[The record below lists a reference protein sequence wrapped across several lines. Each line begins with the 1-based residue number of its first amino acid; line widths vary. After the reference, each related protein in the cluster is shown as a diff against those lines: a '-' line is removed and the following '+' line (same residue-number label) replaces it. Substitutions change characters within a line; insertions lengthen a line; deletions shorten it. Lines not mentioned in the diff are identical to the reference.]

1 MLWLC
6 IQFPHLPLEV
16 LTRAEDGPQDTPRAV
31 VEQYLIT
38 GSNPAAAER
47 GVESGLS
54 IATACALCAELKL
67 LQRDTQREE
76 QQLQQLAQW
85 AYSFTPVVSPQAAG
99 SLSASSP
106 STSFRDTGE
115 HRFACLYLELS
126 GCLRANGGLKAL
138 LKQLHQELQQMCI
151 SHFMG
156 LGHSPSAARLLSQL
170 PEHHQWLQETS
181 TPPSPQLWRQWISFA
196 PGKLLDCDNK
206 TIAKLY
212 ACGIKRVS
220 QLLAIPLSEVGSR
233 FGRGFVNYLAR
244 LSGSRHD
251 PVPSY
256 QPPPEFHSE
265 LFFPTPLDN
274 SEQLLFP
281 AGRLVRE
288 LCQQLQR
295 RQLYSHQLRWK
306 LDFGQRGSQ
315 SSQCRR
321 GAVFSVEVSRPQLD
335 AQRLIA
341 LTRLQLES
349 IQLEQP
355 VQALSLTCDQ
365 LLPLEQNKLD
375 DDLFGGET
383 QVQRS
388 HQLLDKLKARLGHQ
402 ALSGVTLRESYLPEQ
417 AWQNTDTLV
426 IQSNR
431 PSKGHRLLS
440 TTSDSRPINAPRPT
454 WLLPRPDK
462 LQSRE
467 HKLFYRG
474 ELKLLQGPERIDGYW
489 WQHGR
494 HGRDYYIAR
503 GENGALYWVFQDL
516 TSEGWYLH
524 GIYA

>member
-6 IQFPHLPLEV
+6 IQFPKLPLEV
-16 LTRAEDGPQDTPRAV
+16 LTRAQRDGTQTNPQAV
-31 VEQYLIT
+31 VEQQLIVDAN
-38 GSNPAAAER
+38 NPAAER
-47 GVESGLS
+47 GVETGLT
-54 IATACALCAELKL
+54 IATACALCANLQL

-85 AYSFTPVVSPQAAG
+85 GYSFTPVVSPQAAG
-99 SLSASSP
+99 SIDAGDDHFAS
-106 STSFRDTGE
+106 
-115 HRFACLYLELS
+115 LYLELS
-126 GCLRANGGLKAL
+126 GCLKASGGLKPL
-138 LKQLHQELQQMCI
+138 LQQLVRELRQMRI
-151 SHFMG
+151 SSFMG
-156 LGHSPSAARLLSQL
+156 LGHSPSAARMLSQL
-170 PEHHQWLQETS
+170 PEHRQWLAETQA
-181 TPPSPQLWRQWISFA
+181 PPSPQQWRQWISFS
-196 PGKLLDCDNK
+196 PSKLLDCDNK

-233 FGRGFVNYLAR
+233 FGRGFVDYLAR
-244 LSGSRHD
+244 LGGTRHD

-265 LFFPTPLDN
+265 LFFPSPLDN

-306 LDFGQRGSQ
+306 LDFGQQG
-315 SSQCRR
+315 CK
-321 GAVFSVEVSRPQLD
+321 VFSVEVSRPMLD
-335 AQRLIA
+335 PQRLIA
-341 LTRLQLES
+341 LTKLQLER

-355 VQALSLTCDQ
+355 IQALSLTCDQ
-365 LLPLEQNKLD
+365 LLPLEQDKLD
-375 DDLFGGET
+375 DDLFGKET
-383 QVQRS
+383 RVQRS
-388 HQLLDKLKARLGHQ
+388 HQLLDKLKARLGHE
-402 ALSGVTLRESYLPEQ
+402 ALSGVTLKESYLPEQ
-417 AWQNTDTLV
+417 AWASADTLV
-426 IQSNR
+426 LQSNR
-431 PSKGHRLLS
+431 SKKGHQLQ
-440 TTSDSRPINAPRPT
+440 PVKAPRPT

-474 ELKLLQGPERIDGYW
+474 EIKLLQGPERIDGYW

-503 GENGALYWVFQDL
+503 GEEGGLYWVFQDL
-516 TSEGWYLH
+516 TSEDWFLH
-524 GIYA
+524 GIYS